1 MSAHLARQLNVLA
14 LLGVGG
20 ILAYAFADQVLFS
33 DLPCPLC
40 LLQRVGFALAGFGF
54 ALNVIFGSRP
64 SHYGLAIIG
73 ALAGAAVAVR
83 QVLLHIVPG
92 SGSYGDPL
100 FGIHFYTW
108 ATIAFLAIILGCAGM
123 LLFDRQFHA
132 AADGKPRS
140 DNLSGS
146 REGSRRLALSGLGLA
161 AVLVFGAMVVL
172 NAGSTVLECAF
183 GMCPDNP
190 TDYQLLILPLS
201 ERGTPG

>member
-1 MSAHLARQLNVLA
+1 MSSHLARQLNGLA

-20 ILAYAFADQVLFS
+20 VLAYAFADQFLFS

-83 QVLLHIVPG
+83 QMLLHIVPD
-92 SGSYGDPL
+92 SGSYGAPL

-108 ATIAFLAIILGCAGM
+108 AAIGFSAIILGCAAM

-132 AADGKPRS
+132 SADEKSRS
-140 DNLSGS
+140 DDLSGS
-146 REGSRRLALSGLGLA
+146 RAEHRRLALPGLGLA
-161 AVLVFGAMVVL
+161 ALVVFGAMVVL
-172 NAGSTVLECAF
+172 NAGSTFVECAF

-190 TDYQLLILPLS
+190 AGYQLL
-201 ERGTPG
+201 R